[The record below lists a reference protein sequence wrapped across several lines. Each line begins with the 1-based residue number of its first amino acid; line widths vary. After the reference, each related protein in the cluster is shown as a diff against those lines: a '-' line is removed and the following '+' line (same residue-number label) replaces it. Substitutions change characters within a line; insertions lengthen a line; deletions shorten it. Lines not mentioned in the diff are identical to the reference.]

1 MSNEQSRR
9 TEISELGEFK
19 LIERLTRQF
28 APVNRSTVKAVGD
41 DAAVIDYGGK
51 ATVVTNDLLVEGVH
65 FDLTYFPLKHL
76 GYKAVIANLSDVYA
90 MNAKPEQITVSLA
103 ISNKF
108 AVEALDDIYFG
119 VRHACE
125 QYGVDLV
132 GGDTTSSLK
141 GLVISVTAIGQA
153 DEQDIIYRS
162 GAREGNLICVS
173 GDLGASFTG
182 LQLLEREKQLFRE
195 NPEVQPDLEKK
206 EYIVGRQLKPEA
218 RKDVFESFAREGIQP
233 TSLIDVSDGLS
244 SDLFHICEQSEIGC
258 FIEEKDVPI
267 HPETEEMAGKF
278 NIAPITCA
286 LNGGEDY
293 ELLFTIPPGQANKI
307 TQELDLTIIGK
318 MVDREEGHTMQAR
331 GGKIFDLKAQGWDS
345 FQQDQQDGNGR
356 ESI

>member
-1 MSNEQSRR
+1 MANQQPKR

-19 LIERLTRQF
+19 LIERLTKDF
-28 APVNRSTVKAVGD
+28 APVNKSTLKAVGD

-65 FDLTYFPLKHL
+65 FDLMYFPLKHL
-76 GYKAVIANLSDVYA
+76 GYKAIIANLSDIYA

-103 ISNKF
+103 ISNKY
-108 AVEALDDIYFG
+108 AVEALEEIYFG
-119 VRHACE
+119 IRHACE
-125 QYGVDLV
+125 QYEVDLV

-153 DEQDIIYRS
+153 QQEDVIYRS
-162 GAREGNLICVS
+162 GAQEGDLICVS
-173 GDLGASFTG
+173 GDLGGAFTG
-182 LQLLEREKQLFRE
+182 LQLLEREKQVFQE
-195 NPEVQPDLEKK
+195 NPQVQPDLEKK
-206 EYIVGRQLKPEA
+206 EHIVGRQLKPEA
-218 RKDVFESFAREGIQP
+218 RKDVFESFAREGIRP

-244 SDLFHICEQSEIGC
+244 SDLFHICEQSELGC

-293 ELLFTIPPGQANKI
+293 ELLFTIPRDQAAKI
-307 TQELDLTIIGK
+307 KQELDLTVIGK
-318 MVDREEGHTMQAR
+318 MVPQEEGYRMQAR
-331 GGKIFDLKAQGWDS
+331 GGKVFDLKAQGWDS
-345 FQQDQQDGNGR
+345 FQQ
-356 ESI
+356 E